1 MTKKI
6 TRSMKNKMIAGV
18 CAGFAEYFNVDPL
31 IVRLLF
37 MALCP
42 FYGGGLI
49 AYLVC
54 ALLIP
59 EGQEETAGKEEPDR
73 RERQD
78 GERHDRER
86 QGGNGREEL

>member
-1 MTKKI
+1 
-6 TRSMKNKMIAGV
+6 MKNKMIAGV

-73 RERQD
+73 RERQ
-78 GERHDRER
+78 
-86 QGGNGREEL
+86 QGADTEEWQGFGRNHPFSQE